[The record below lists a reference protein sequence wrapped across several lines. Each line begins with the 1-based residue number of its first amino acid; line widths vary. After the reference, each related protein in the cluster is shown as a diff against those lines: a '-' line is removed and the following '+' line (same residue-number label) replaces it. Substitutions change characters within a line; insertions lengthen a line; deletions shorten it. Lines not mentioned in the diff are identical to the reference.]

1 MHQATSCASYP
12 SQKAVFR
19 FPVLVRSGIPQPP
32 ESREVYWL
40 DQTNVESTPFDSE
53 YLDRLKAR
61 DPETQEHFAGYF
73 NRLLAIKLRSSGI
86 YGSKMDDLRQE
97 TLIRALKTIYQ
108 GKIDS
113 PNRLSAFV
121 YGVCNNVMKEFIRG
135 EITSRVRDTSEFP
148 DLPDPRYSADDHVR
162 HQEIRK
168 SVTSALSGL
177 SEKDRAILNAVFIA
191 ETEKDAICKEHGI
204 TRDYLRVLLHR
215 SLQNARKFLDKG

>member
-61 DPETQEHFAGYF
+61 DPGTQEHFAGYF

-162 HQEIRK
+162 HQEILK
-168 SVTSALSGL
+168 SVTSVLSGL

>member
-12 SQKAVFR
+12 NQQAVFR
-19 FPVLVRSGIPQPP
+19 FSVLVRSGIPQPP

-40 DQTNVESTPFDSE
+40 NQTNVESTPFDSE

>member
-12 SQKAVFR
+12 DQTAVFR
-19 FPVLVRSGIPQPP
+19 FSTSAHSGIPRPS
-32 ESREVYWL
+32 EWCDVYWL
-40 DQTNVESTPFDSE
+40 RQTNVESTPFDSE

-61 DPETQEHFAGYF
+61 DPGTQEHFAGYF

-97 TLIRALKTIYQ
+97 TLIRALKTIYEGQ
-108 GKIDS
+108 LDS
-113 PNRLSAFV
+113 PNSLSAFV
-121 YGVCNNVMKEFIRG
+121 YGVCNNVIREFIRG

-162 HQEIRK
+162 QQEIRK
-168 SVTSALSGL
+168 SVTSVLSGL
-177 SEKDRAILNAVFIA
+177 SEKDRAILNAVFID
-191 ETEKDAICKEHGI
+191 ETEKDAICKKHGI